1 LYLNT
6 DGQVS
11 SDKRIQDGVKY
22 HNFSYVI
29 NTTKDYETFREPLN
43 QIVHP
48 LGTKT
53 FVNRLFNN
61 DMQVTANLQ
70 NIIFIETDLQ
80 ETFNTTYNSNNI
92 VSTNTSSNLTTS
104 VNVGDTIIVRSI
116 EKQMQGTVNVS
127 SGSNVVTG
135 NSTNFINQIQEGD
148 IIDLS
153 TGNTEIVANV
163 VSNTQ
168 FITQNTIYLSS
179 NGATINIIFDEIGTV
194 NFVNANTILL
204 STNIDSSANFVTST
218 IRKVK

>member
-1 LYLNT
+1 
-6 DGQVS
+6 V
-11 SDKRIQDGVKY
+11 
-22 HNFSYVI
+22 
-29 NTTKDYETFREPLN
+29 
-43 QIVHP
+43 
-48 LGTKT
+48 
-53 FVNRLFNN
+53 
-61 DMQVTANLQ
+61 
-70 NIIFIETDLQ
+70 
-80 ETFNTTYNSNNI
+80 
-92 VSTNTSSNLTTS
+92 
-104 VNVGDTIIVRSI
+104 IIVRSI
-116 EKQMQGTVNVS
+116 EKRMQGTVNVS

-135 NSTNFINQIQEGD
+135 NSTNFINEIQEGD